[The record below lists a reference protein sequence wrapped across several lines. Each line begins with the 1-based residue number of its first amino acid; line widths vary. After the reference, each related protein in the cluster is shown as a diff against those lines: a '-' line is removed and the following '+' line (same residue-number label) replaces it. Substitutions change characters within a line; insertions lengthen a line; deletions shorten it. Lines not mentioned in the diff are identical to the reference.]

1 MTKNTFNLYKLLGY
15 KRKNSILKSVTITSN
30 YIEAGRFRVVE
41 VEPYDQTG
49 QNCLDTTPTRYD
61 QAINTIEKA
70 LSRLEKQLFKANKGF
85 HRKNIYMICV
95 YSNTNGTFEFIF
107 DPITLKEW

>member
-1 MTKNTFNLYKLLGY
+1 MTKNNFNLYELLGY

-30 YIEAGRFRVVE
+30 YVKAGRFRVVE

-70 LSRLEKQLFKANKGF
+70 LHSLEIRLIKANKGH
-85 HRKNIYMICV
+85 HRKDIYIICV
-95 YSNTNGTFEFIF
+95 YTNTNGTFEFIF

>member
-1 MTKNTFNLYKLLGY
+1 MTKNNFNLYELLGY
-15 KRKNSILKSVTITSN
+15 KRKNSILKSVT

-70 LSRLEKQLFKANKGF
+70 LSRLEKTAF
-85 HRKNIYMICV
+85 
-95 YSNTNGTFEFIF
+95 
-107 DPITLKEW
+107 

>member
-49 QNCLDTTPTRYD
+49 QNCLDTTPTRGLPV
-61 QAINTIEKA
+61 
-70 LSRLEKQLFKANKGF
+70 LSISKELIKWKTKTP
-85 HRKNIYMICV
+85 RKLHQI
-95 YSNTNGTFEFIF
+95 
-107 DPITLKEW
+107 K

>member
-1 MTKNTFNLYKLLGY
+1 MTKNNFNLYELLGY

-30 YIEAGRFRVVE
+30 YIEAGRFRVIE

-49 QNCLDTTPTRYD
+49 VNCLDTTPTRYD

-70 LSRLEKQLFKANKGF
+70 LHSLETRLVKDNKGY
-85 HRKNIYMICV
+85 HRKNIYRICV
-95 YSNTNGTFEFIF
+95 FSNKFDQFEFIF
-107 DPITLKEW
+107 DPVSLKEW